1 MDECYTE
8 MAEKSEMLIPEDT
21 DDINTHRVVDFNAK
35 YFKKKTQESVIVRF
49 QRRARECIS
58 ARSVKSCLLNNLPII
73 RNMRRYKI
81 RQFML
86 NDILSGIT
94 VGIMQIPQGTS

>member
-1 MDECYTE
+1 
-8 MAEKSEMLIPEDT
+8 MAEKSEMFIPEET
-21 DDINTHRVVDFNAK
+21 GDINTHRVVDFNAK
-35 YFKKKTQESVIVRF
+35 YFKKKRQESVMIRF

-58 ARSVKSCLLNNLPII
+58 TRSVKSCLLSNLPII
-73 RNMRRYKI
+73 RNMRKYKI